1 MRERTATGLR
11 YTDWITFSLY
21 LCMMGIG
28 WFMLISVGN
37 SGAMFDD
44 FLNQPAGKQGIWI
57 VISVIAFFL
66 IYLIRPRFWQL
77 RALYIYGFSLLLLIL
92 VLLVG
97 TEIKGSRSWFSLGG
111 LSFQPAELAKFG
123 TALALSYYLS
133 QFNVQIKERR
143 HLVTSLL
150 LVVIPTLL
158 ILLQPDAGSALVFL
172 SFFILFFRAGLSVWY
187 YVIALL
193 LGASMI
199 SGLYFEEPW
208 YPVVTL
214 ASIGILAIAV
224 LFPRH
229 RRRNV
234 FIGLL
239 LISAGTYW
247 AFSGQPLA
255 ATLSLLGLLIAGVL
269 RLYKFN
275 RLKLGSQIAA
285 LVLVCSGISFAAHWG
300 FDQLLQP
307 HQQDRI
313 NVWLHQESTNSQGS
327 SYNLVQSKTAIGS
340 GGILGK
346 GYGKGTMTKF
356 RHVPEQSTDFIFCT
370 VGEEQ
375 GFVGSALLILLF
387 LWLFQRL
394 ISLAERQQSL
404 FTRYYAYGV
413 LGILFVHFFVNIG
426 MTIGLVPIIG
436 IPLPFISKG
445 GSSLLGFTLMM
456 AVLLK
461 MDSKR
466 FQMT

>member
-28 WFMLISVGN
+28 LFMLMSLGN
-37 SGAMFDD
+37 SGPTFEG
-44 FLNQPAGKQGIWI
+44 FLDQPAGKQAVWI
-57 VISVIAFFL
+57 AISVIAFFL

-77 RALYIYGFSLLLLIL
+77 GALSIYGFSLLLLIL

-97 TEIKGSRSWFSLGG
+97 TEIKGSRSWFILGG
-111 LSFQPAELAKFG
+111 LSFQPSEIAKFG
-123 TALALSYYLS
+123 TALALAYYLS
-133 QFNVQIKERR
+133 QFNVQIKELR
-143 HLVTSLL
+143 HMATSLL
-150 LVVIPTLL
+150 LVVTPILL

-187 YVIALL
+187 YVVAFLFAASLIA
-193 LGASMI
+193 
-199 SGLYFEEPW
+199 GLYFQEAW
-208 YPVVTL
+208 YPVLGL
-214 ASIGILAIAV
+214 ASLGVLAISA

-229 RRRNV
+229 RKRNIFV
-234 FIGLL
+234 GLIL
-239 LISAGTYW
+239 ASAGIYW
-247 AFSGQPLA
+247 AFSGYHLA
-255 ATLSLLGLLIAGVL
+255 ATLTLLGLVIAGVL
-269 RLYKFN
+269 RLYKYN
-275 RLKLGSQIAA
+275 RLKIGSQVAA
-285 LVLVCSGISFAAHWG
+285 LVLASSGIAFAAHWG
-300 FDQLLQP
+300 FDQVLQP

-313 NVWLHQESTNSQGS
+313 NVWLHQETTNSQGS

-340 GGILGK
+340 GGLLGK
-346 GYGKGTMTKF
+346 GFGQGTMTQF

-375 GFVGSALLILLF
+375 GFIGSALLILLF
-387 LWLFQRL
+387 FWLFQRL
-394 ISLAERQQSL
+394 ISLAERQQSP

-413 LGILFVHFFVNIG
+413 VGILFIHFFVNIG